1 MSEGK
6 KETTKEKTEK
16 DEEGGEGGEEE
27 EDGKGKKNSGI
38 GDLFSPEGIIILF
51 IAAFFDIVGGVPVI
65 GWISDVTA
73 WIVLGSWL
81 LLSGRY
87 ATIMKKKAKS
97 AILTF
102 IVTAVLGLIPI
113 VEDIAP
119 IISLLGITF
128 NQPITASWIGW
139 TFWVL
144 KNS

>member
-1 MSEGK
+1 MIENK
-6 KETTKEKTEK
+6 KETEDKSEKN
-16 DEEGGEGGEEE
+16 DEGGEEQE
-27 EDGKGKKNSGI
+27 EGKGKENSGI

-51 IAAFFDIVGGVPVI
+51 IAAFFDIIGGIPVV
-65 GWISDVTA
+65 GWISDVIA
-73 WIVLGSWL
+73 WIVMGLWFF
-81 LLSGRY
+81 LSGKY
-87 ATIMKKKAKS
+87 TTIMKKKAKS

-128 NQPITASWIGW
+128 NQPITVSWIGW